1 MSENVMTKA
10 AALAKIEEL
19 KKYVEQIDSDKITAK
34 DIFAGAVFE
43 EQRSA
48 QRIVYKTV
56 VEVKPNEFAI
66 IGMDDDTHGKPTS
79 GSYFHTVSMSGRLD
93 TDNGHLYTQEGAAAV
108 FKRHGG
114 SYKKSA
120 KRWELK

>member
-1 MSENVMTKA
+1 MSVMTKE

-19 KKYVEQIDSDKITAK
+19 KMYVEQIGSDKITAK

-48 QRIVYKTV
+48 QRTVYKTV

-66 IGMDDDTHGKPTS
+66 VGMDDDTFGKANR
-79 GSYFHTVSMSGRLD
+79 GSYFHVPGTDYGRD
-93 TDNGHLYTQEGAAAV
+93 GDSGHLYTAEGAVKA
-108 FKRHGG
+108 FERRGRG
-114 SYKKSA
+114 YKKSA